1 MKEELNY
8 PLTTSLR
15 IVMTGETGKE
25 KCREIIQGIIE
36 DLQIPHSDWSVKERG
51 KYLRLKTTV
60 TIRDRD
66 TMVILHEL
74 VSKVDA
80 VKFAI

>member
-1 MKEELNY
+1 M
-8 PLTTSLR
+8 
-15 IVMTGETGKE
+15 
-25 KCREIIQGIIE
+25 
-36 DLQIPHSDWSVKERG
+36 ERG

-74 VSKVDA
+74 VSKVDE